1 MSTITGSSVLN
12 DVYDPLTHTLKIAG
26 GGGALPVG
34 LATEAKQDDAIA
46 LLTTIDDNSTPG
58 TPQTGVDA
66 TGADA
71 YATIVTAATAKTHIM
86 VTNLGEFG
94 AIISLNGGT
103 TDHLRIP
110 GASGVTLDSVAI
122 ASGAA
127 IQAKNMTAG
136 SNYANLTITIW

>member
-34 LATEAKQDDAIA
+34 LSTEAKQDDAIA
-46 LLTTIDDNSTPG
+46 LLTTIDENSTPG
-58 TPQTGVDA
+58 TPQVSVDA

-71 YATIVTAATAKTHIM
+71 YATIVTAAAAKSHIM

-103 TDHLRIP
+103 TEHLRIP

-122 ASGAA
+122 SNGAA